1 VIFGT
6 LLFDNLDAKISKM
19 GTGDVL
25 SPAVADWTSRTDPP
39 EQPPKL
45 LALFARKAGGPIPS
59 EIAESGE
66 RFLTAHA
73 FFW

>member
-59 EIAESGE
+59 EIAAISS
-66 RFLTAHA
+66 FCLS
-73 FFW
+73 